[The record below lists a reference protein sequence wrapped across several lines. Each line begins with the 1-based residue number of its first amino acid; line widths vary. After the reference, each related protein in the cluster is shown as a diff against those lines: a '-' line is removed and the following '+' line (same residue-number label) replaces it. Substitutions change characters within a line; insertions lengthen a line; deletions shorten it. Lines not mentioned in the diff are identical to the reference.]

1 MASLSWR
8 HAQEL
13 FTCTEDRTMAWF
25 RNIQQGYRV
34 ASSAQSYLEARAQ
47 ERAEFRRELA
57 DLDPAGRAAA
67 QAAVRWRK
75 VMKWSLGGGA
85 LSLASFAAS
94 PEAGLCLSAIV
105 GTRGTAYPQAG
116 SGART
121 HELIEAFVPKLNE
134 YRELLVRYPVDALSE
149 DVREGVARRI
159 TRLAELMH
167 RLGVPRTE
175 EGPEQMVADHVFRPD
190 GFYAWKPR
198 RVRRLL
204 TQELP
209 RDILLEPH
217 FVGLGFTP
225 ERFRTYLDD
234 VAQTLADAYREAFEK
249 QGNLVYGYVEP
260 IPCKR
265 QGPR

>member
-1 MASLSWR
+1 MTLLSWR

-13 FTCTEDRTMAWF
+13 FTHKQDRTIAWF

-47 ERAEFRRELA
+47 ELAEFRRELA
-57 DLDPAGRAAA
+57 DLDPAGRATA

-105 GTRGTAYPQAG
+105 GTRVAPLIRKSAQE
-116 SGART
+116 RRK

-134 YRELLVRYPVDALSE
+134 YRELLVRYPVDALFE

-175 EGPEQMVADHVFRPD
+175 DPPEQMVADHVFRPD
-190 GFYAWKPR
+190 GFYVWKPR
-198 RVRRLL
+198 RVRRLF

-225 ERFRTYLDD
+225 ERFHTYLDD
-234 VAQTLADAYREAFEK
+234 VAQTLADAYREVFEK
-249 QGNLVYGYVEP
+249 QGNLVYG
-260 IPCKR
+260 
-265 QGPR
+265 